1 MKIPAFFRRSELA
14 ASLWNFRREFVV
26 VGICS
31 FIANLLML
39 APTLYMMQV
48 YDRVLTSRND
58 LTLLAISLI
67 TLLFFALMA
76 VAEWTRS
83 QILIHSGI
91 RFDRRLSTR
100 VFNSSFETYLE
111 GSSSGPTRAFADL
124 LQIRQFLTGQTLFTL
139 FDLPWTL
146 IYIVV
151 MSMVHPL
158 LGEVAVVFAIVQAA
172 LAWFGHARTVKPS
185 QDAARAAIDVQT
197 YVRSKLRNTEVIES
211 MGMLGSLRQRWQGW
225 QDTFNAK
232 HGHSQSVVHRAAA
245 LSKFVRYAQ
254 QSVSLAAGAV
264 LVARGELSPGG
275 MIACNLLMNRAL
287 SPIDALVQSWRTF
300 ANARDAF
307 VRLEKLL
314 SDYPERHVPL
324 RGQAPSGEVVLRGAV
339 AEAAGRKE
347 PILKGIDLTI
357 RPGEV
362 MVIMGPSGSGKSTL
376 ARVVTGIWPRTSG
389 DVLLDGVPVSE
400 WNRVELGPHIGYL
413 PQNIELFEG
422 TIAENISRMGELDSE
437 KVIEA
442 ARTAG
447 LHEMILRFPKG
458 YDTPVGAAGGMLSG
472 GQRQR
477 IGLARAVYGNPNL
490 VVLDE
495 PNANLDEVGEA
506 ALARAVHQLKSEGKA
521 VVLITH
527 RGSALALADRIV
539 LLVDGQI
546 RADGPRE
553 AVLAQLRAPARTAK
567 LANPQPA

>member
-1 MKIPAFFRRSELA
+1 M
-14 ASLWNFRREFVV
+14 SL
-26 VGICS
+26 
-31 FIANLLML
+31 
-39 APTLYMMQV
+39 
-48 YDRVLTSRND
+48 
-58 LTLLAISLI
+58 
-67 TLLFFALMA
+67 
-76 VAEWTRS
+76 
-83 QILIHSGI
+83 
-91 RFDRRLSTR
+91 
-100 VFNSSFETYLE
+100 
-111 GSSSGPTRAFADL
+111 
-124 LQIRQFLTGQTLFTL
+124 
-139 FDLPWTL
+139 
-146 IYIVV
+146 
-151 MSMVHPL
+151 VHPL
-158 LGEVAVVFAIVQAA
+158 LGEVAVAFAIVQAA

-185 QDAARAAIDVQT
+185 QDAAKAAIDVQM

-211 MGMLGSLRQRWQGW
+211 MGMLGSLRRRWQAW

-232 HGHSQSVVHRAAA
+232 HGHSQAVVHRAAA
-245 LSKFVRYAQ
+245 LSKLVRYAQ

-275 MIACNLLMNRAL
+275 MIACNLLMSRAL

-307 VRLEKLL
+307 LRLEKLL
-314 SDYPERHVPL
+314 ADYPERHVPL

-347 PILKGIDLTI
+347 PILNGIDLSI

-389 DVLLDGVPVSE
+389 QVLLDGIPLSE

-539 LLVDGQI
+539 LLVGGQI

-553 AVLAQLRAPARTAK
+553 AVLAQLRAPAPAAK